1 MTDHVRRLFSLIL
14 LTFALT
20 AVPIQLHAQSLDIGG
35 IDVQLG
41 QPLTTTV
48 LKLRAAY
55 DVNYDEGTKR
65 WFISRKDGNPATY
78 FGNLDVIA
86 DRVTRIQKAYNFD
99 NDMYKLSDAYSMAL
113 RDSQRLGGTL
123 SKTTLEQARW
133 SSAFSGHGLRAIRA
147 RVHAAVHNQR
157 GSHCGGR
164 DYRNAQVANT
174 RRRGL

>member
-123 SKTTLEQARW
+123 SKTTLEQPDGQVR
-133 SSAFSGHGLRAIRA
+133 S
-147 RVHAAVHNQR
+147 VVTVY
-157 GSHCGGR
+157 GR
-164 DYRNAQVANT
+164 YVLEFTLPFTTKEGRIVGAGITVT
-174 RRRGL
+174 LK